1 MPRWVKLGVRYAF
14 LPQFLRLAIINIISN
29 LMVPL
34 AGLIDAAFLGHLDS
48 IRHLAGVS
56 LATVL
61 FNYIYWSFG
70 FLRMGTTGTTAQALG
85 RGDRS
90 EILLTLIRNTLLAAA
105 IGITILLLQLPL
117 RELGFHLL
125 QANATVEMAGKEYF
139 NATIWAAPAFL
150 INYVLVGWFLGQSQ
164 SSKVLVISIVN
175 SGANVLL
182 NYLFVV
188 KLPWQSTGAGI
199 ATTISQYLTL
209 LMGMWLVQRSLIHFH
224 LPKFT
229 SLKREIFDPKAIG
242 ATFALN
248 GNIMIRTFAL
258 VTVFST
264 FTNISSAL
272 NTTTLAANSL
282 LLQVFTSSAYFIDG
296 FANATESLVGIFKG
310 NGDRRQL
317 ITLLKVSALASFA
330 IGIVAACGFICF
342 PNSLFKLLT
351 SHGEVVTSIS
361 DYVIW
366 LLPIL
371 GIGAIAFVLDGYFIG
386 LTAGATLRNAA
397 LVSAGVGF
405 APFALVAWQLQN
417 NHWLW
422 LSLATFMLARTITL
436 GIKVPSSLRQIPTR
450 SNT

>member
-1 MPRWVKLGVRYAF
+1 MKSDRYEF

-34 AGLIDAAFLGHLDS
+34 AGLIDSAFLGHLDS

-61 FNYIYWSFG
+61 FNYIYWSFA

-85 RGDRS
+85 RGDRP
-90 EILLTLIRNTLLAAA
+90 EILLTLLRNTLLATA
-105 IGITILLLQLPL
+105 IGIAILCLQLPL
-117 RELGFHLL
+117 REIGFQIL
-125 QANATVEMAGKEYF
+125 QADTSVEAAGKEYF

-164 SSKVLVISIVN
+164 SSKVLAISIVN
-175 SGANVLL
+175 SSVNVLL
-182 NYLFVV
+182 NYVFVV
-188 KLPWQSTGAGI
+188 KLSWQSSGAGI

-209 LMGMWLVQRSLIHFH
+209 LMGIWLVQRSLSHFH
-224 LPKFT
+224 LAKFT
-229 SLKREIFDPKAIG
+229 RLKQEIFNPVAIRT
-242 ATFALN
+242 TFALN

-272 NTTTLAANSL
+272 STTTLAANSL

-310 NGDRRQL
+310 NGDRLQL
-317 ITLLKVSALASFA
+317 ISLLKVSALASFV
-330 IGIVAACGFICF
+330 IGIIAAFGFIFF
-342 PNSLFKLLT
+342 PSFLFALLT
-351 SHGEVVTSIS
+351 SHNEVVTSIS

-397 LVSAGVGF
+397 LTSALVGF
-405 APFALVAWQLQN
+405 APFAYVAWRSQN

-422 LSLATFMLARTITL
+422 LALATFMLARTITL
-436 GIKVPSSLRQIPTR
+436 GIEVPASLPKISPQADH
-450 SNT
+450 

>member
-1 MPRWVKLGVRYAF
+1 MSKWTLSGDRYEF

-34 AGLIDAAFLGHLDS
+34 AGLIDSAFLGHLDQ

-85 RGDRS
+85 RGDRA
-90 EILLTLIRNTLLAAA
+90 EILLTLIRNGLLATA
-105 IGITILLLQLPL
+105 IGMAILLLQLPL
-117 RELGFHLL
+117 RELGFQFF
-125 QANATVEMAGKEYF
+125 QASAAVENSGREYF

-164 SSKVLVISIVN
+164 SIKVLLLSIVG

-188 KLPWQSTGAGI
+188 ELQWQSTGAGI
-199 ATTISQYLTL
+199 ATTASQYLTL
-209 LMGMWLVQRSLIHFH
+209 LLGIGLVQRSLSQFT
-224 LPKFT
+224 LPKLTNLRQAVFN
-229 SLKREIFDPKAIG
+229 PQAIG
-242 ATFALN
+242 VTFALN
-248 GNIMIRTFAL
+248 GNIMLRTFAL
-258 VTVFST
+258 ITVFST
-264 FTNISSAL
+264 FTNLSSAL
-272 NTTTLAANSL
+272 STTTLAANSL
-282 LLQVFTSSAYFIDG
+282 LLQVFTSTAYFIDG

-317 ITLLKVSALASFA
+317 VALLQVSAVASFM
-330 IGIVAACGFICF
+330 IGILAACGFIYA
-342 PNSLFKLLT
+342 PAVLFALLT
-351 SHGEVVTSIS
+351 SHSNVVATIS
-361 DYVIW
+361 NYVVW

-397 LVSAGVGF
+397 LISAAVGF
-405 APFALVAWQLQN
+405 APIAYLAWQLGS
-417 NHWLW
+417 NHLLW
-422 LSLATFMLARTITL
+422 LALAGFMLARAITL
-436 GIKVPSSLRQIPTR
+436 AVKIPSSLKTIKSAT
-450 SNT
+450 

>member
-1 MPRWVKLGVRYAF
+1 MKSDRYEF

-34 AGLIDAAFLGHLDS
+34 AGLIDSAFLGHLDS

-61 FNYIYWSFG
+61 FNYIYWSFA

-85 RGDRS
+85 RGDRP
-90 EILLTLIRNTLLAAA
+90 EILLTLLRNTLLATA
-105 IGITILLLQLPL
+105 IGIAILCLQLPL
-117 RELGFHLL
+117 REIGFQIL
-125 QANATVEMAGKEYF
+125 QADTSVEAAGKEYF

-164 SSKVLVISIVN
+164 SSKVLAISIVN
-175 SGANVLL
+175 SSVNVLL
-182 NYLFVV
+182 NYVFVV
-188 KLPWQSTGAGI
+188 KLSWQSSGAGI

-209 LMGMWLVQRSLIHFH
+209 LMGIWLVQRSLSHFH
-224 LPKFT
+224 LAKFT
-229 SLKREIFDPKAIG
+229 RLKQEIFNPVAIRT
-242 ATFALN
+242 TFALN

-272 NTTTLAANSL
+272 STTTLAANSL

-310 NGDRRQL
+310 NGDREQL
-317 ITLLKVSALASFA
+317 ISLLKVSALASFV
-330 IGIVAACGFICF
+330 IGIIAAFGFIFF
-342 PNSLFKLLT
+342 PSFLFALLT
-351 SHGEVVTSIS
+351 SHNEVVTSIS

-397 LVSAGVGF
+397 LTSALVGF
-405 APFALVAWQLQN
+405 APFAYVAWRSQN

-422 LSLATFMLARTITL
+422 LALATFMLARTITL
-436 GIKVPSSLRQIPTR
+436 GIKVPASLPKISPQADH
-450 SNT
+450 